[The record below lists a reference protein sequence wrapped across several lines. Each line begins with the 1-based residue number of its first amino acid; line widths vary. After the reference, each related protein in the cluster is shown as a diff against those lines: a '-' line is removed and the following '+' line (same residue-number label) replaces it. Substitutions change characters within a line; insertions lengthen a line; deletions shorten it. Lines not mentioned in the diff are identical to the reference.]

1 MLSISKIIA
10 AGALAASML
19 VGVSEAATV
28 NFSALPTVA
37 IPNAIATSTTGTVYQ
52 NVIGSVSGVR
62 RSPWLDSPV
71 DVGLLQNDPSAFYTS
86 VSARSTATYYFGIR
100 STLSFVWGS
109 PDTYNTVEFLLG
121 GNVVDSFTVI
131 GLTLAQLFPARF
143 GTTGATATFTNI
155 GRRGVFDAVR
165 FKSSTYNAFEFASLA
180 AVPVPAAGLLLLT
193 ALGGIA
199 ALRRRKAA

>member
-1 MLSISKIIA
+1 MLNISKIIA
-10 AGALAASML
+10 AGAVAVSLLA
-19 VGVSEAATV
+19 GVSEAATV

-52 NVIGSVSGVR
+52 NVVGSVGGVR

-71 DVGLLQNDPSAFYTS
+71 DVGLLQNDPSALYTS
-86 VSARSTATYYFGIR
+86 ISKRSSATYYFGVR

-121 GNVVDSFTVI
+121 GNVVDSFTVV

-143 GTTGATATFTNI
+143 GTTGATATFSNI
-155 GRRGVFDAVR
+155 GRLGIFDSVR
-165 FKSSTYNAFEFASLA
+165 LSSSRSNAFEFASLA

-193 ALGGIA
+193 ALGGVA

>member
-10 AGALAASML
+10 AGAVAVSLLA
-19 VGVSEAATV
+19 GVSEAATV

-37 IPNAIATSTTGTVYQ
+37 IPNPTATSTTGTVFQ
-52 NVIGSVSGVR
+52 NVVGSVGGIR

-71 DVGLLQNDPSAFYTS
+71 DVGLLQNNPSAFYTS
-86 VSARSTATYYFGIR
+86 ISKRSSATYYFGVR
-100 STLSFVWGS
+100 NTLSFVWGS

-121 GNVVDSFTVI
+121 GNVVDSFTVV

-143 GTTGATATFTNI
+143 GTTGATATFSNI
-155 GRRGVFDAVR
+155 GRLGIFDSVR
-165 FKSSTYNAFEFASLA
+165 LSSSRANAFEFASLS

-193 ALGGIA
+193 ALGGVA

>member
-1 MLSISKIIA
+1 MLSFSKIIA
-10 AGALAASML
+10 AGAVALSML
-19 VGVSEAATV
+19 AGVSGAATV

-37 IPNAIATSTTGTVYQ
+37 IPNPTATSTTGTVFQ
-52 NVIGSVSGVR
+52 NVVGSVGGIR

-71 DVGLLQNDPSAFYTS
+71 DIGLLQNNPSAYYTS
-86 VSARSTATYYFGIR
+86 VSARSSATYFFGVR
-100 STLSFVWGS
+100 NTMSFVWGS

-155 GRRGVFDAVR
+155 GRLGIFDAVR
-165 FKSSTYNAFEFASLA
+165 FKSSTSNAFEFASLT

>member
-10 AGALAASML
+10 ASALVASMF
-19 VGVSEAATV
+19 VGASEAATV

-37 IPNAIATSTTGTVYQ
+37 IPNPIATSTTGAVYQ
-52 NVIGSVSGVR
+52 NVVGSVSGLR

-71 DVGLLQNDPSAFYTS
+71 DIGLLQNNPSAFYTS
-86 VSARSTATYYFGIR
+86 ISKRSSATYFFGVR

-143 GTTGATATFTNI
+143 GTTGATATFSNI
-155 GRRGVFDAVR
+155 GRLGIFDAVR
-165 FKSSTYNAFEFASLA
+165 LSSSYRNAFEFASLT